1 MLVGT
6 VCSDNDEKKRYLP
19 RMRGGMT
26 MTKQAGNAIIVLRP
40 AVSWGEG
47 DGILGTSISI
57 SGRLVLDILVS
68 QIPTLPSSMGLE
80 GGGATVILQ
89 SMLSM
94 DQKLA
99 CVLGMNSGDGDMMI
113 GSTGLQS
120 SPKGPV
126 AIIIISSSC
135 YARSIELIIITI
147 SASTRLRAQTFASQ

>member
-1 MLVGT
+1 
-6 VCSDNDEKKRYLP
+6 
-19 RMRGGMT
+19 

-113 GSTGLQS
+113 GSTGL
-120 SPKGPV
+120 
-126 AIIIISSSC
+126 
-135 YARSIELIIITI
+135 
-147 SASTRLRAQTFASQ
+147 